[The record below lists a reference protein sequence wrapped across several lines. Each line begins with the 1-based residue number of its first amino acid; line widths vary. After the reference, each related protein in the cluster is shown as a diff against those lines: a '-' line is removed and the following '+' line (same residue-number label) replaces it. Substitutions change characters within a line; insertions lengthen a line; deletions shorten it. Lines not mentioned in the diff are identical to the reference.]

1 VSALDHE
8 LLMVLASRRRL
19 GLEEE
24 EEEEEEEEASEQ
36 HCRAPSGGDH
46 GRHSNFSR
54 HTRRFLQLY
63 RL

>member
-24 EEEEEEEEASEQ
+24 EEEEASEQ

-46 GRHSNFSR
+46 GRHSSFSR